1 MIQKECIGLHV
12 TEQSQELIKLSDA
25 LGSVQ
30 LGRGALSEED
40 SAEERTTKI
49 VQSLADEYWSL

>member
-1 MIQKECIGLHV
+1 M

-30 LGRGALSEED
+30 LGTGVLSEED
-40 SAEERTTKI
+40 SAEVRTTKI
-49 VQSLADEYWSL
+49 VQWIANEYWSL